1 MKGVILL
8 KKKTVIVS
16 LISLFLLVI
25 ILISFRLILISED
38 FSALSGAKAI
48 ATLWRG
54 EDIAELTSDNS
65 ETVLMSK
72 NNDVGKNAI
81 VSALDERGY
90 KFVEQMGSALIC
102 EKNSKKT
109 PIIFEMY
116 SGHYRVYFLPNE

>member
-1 MKGVILL
+1 M
-8 KKKTVIVS
+8 KKKTVLVS
-16 LISLFLLVI
+16 FISLFLLVI
-25 ILISFRLILISED
+25 ILISFRLIFISED

-48 ATLWRG
+48 ATIWRG

-72 NNDVGKNAI
+72 NNDAGKNAI

-102 EKNSKKT
+102 EKNSKKI

-116 SGHYRVYFLPNE
+116 TSHYRVYFLPNE

>member
-65 ETVLMSK
+65 ETILMSK
-72 NNDVGKNAI
+72 NNDEGKNAI

-90 KFVEQMGSALIC
+90 KFVEQMGAGLIF
-102 EKNSKKT
+102 EKNSQKT

-116 SGHYRVYFLPNE
+116 TSHYIVYFLPNE